1 MKLLYTDKHI
11 KKQLKMVV
19 QDQSQQQIQ

>member
-19 QDQSQQQIQ
+19 QDQLQQQIQ